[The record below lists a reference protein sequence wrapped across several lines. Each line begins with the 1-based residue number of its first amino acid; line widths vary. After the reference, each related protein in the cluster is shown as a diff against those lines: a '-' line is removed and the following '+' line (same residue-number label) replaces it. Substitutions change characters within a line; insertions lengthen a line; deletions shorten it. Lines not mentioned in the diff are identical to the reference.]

1 MFRLSEW
8 IELMKKEYRMPL
20 TGDKKPDDFVP
31 SDKLTPELRKQM
43 EEIDKQFPP
52 DKKEEKEEKKNG

>member
-1 MFRLSEW
+1 
-8 IELMKKEYRMPL
+8 MPL

-52 DKKEEKEEKKNG
+52 DKKEEKDAEVRERSESDKN